1 MIYNLLELGKQALLR
16 AQKLGALE
24 AEVFMVRSR
33 GSSIE
38 IENSNVKSAFHKE
51 ELACVI
57 RSALG
62 KQLGCS
68 YVSSVA
74 KEDVLEA
81 VAQSVKLAKANIPD
95 DHFMGLPSLQDR
107 YSEPSGIYDP
117 NLEKLTSE
125 EALDLAMRMVT
136 AAKDYDARISAVMA
150 KFETVSEEVVVANT
164 SGIEG
169 ETKTTALN
177 ITIGPTAKDGDQRS
191 ALHDFQSKRSLKNFE
206 PEEIGENIGRRTINT
221 LASKTIES
229 GEMPV
234 VIDPFALLAL
244 FGPFGLGGAINA
256 FEVQNERS
264 FLADALE
271 KDVAPEIVTITDDSL
286 ISSEIG
292 SRPFDAEGY
301 PSQTTE
307 IIQQGVLKS
316 YLHNSYTSNK
326 GKTANTGNASRS
338 KGVWPYSEINISPSN
353 LIIKAGSK
361 PQEDL
366 IADIPKGVFLKDT
379 GDVPNLVTG
388 DLSAMVVEGYSIENG
403 TLEHAL
409 KNTMV
414 GINMKDLLSRISGIG
429 GDIRHH
435 AYPGR
440 KYSVISPSIVIESAK
455 ITSS

>member
-1 MIYNLLELGKQALLR
+1 MDVNLLELSKLAILQ

-24 AEVFMVRSR
+24 AEIYMVRSR

-38 IENSNVKSAFHKE
+38 VENSNVKSAFHKE

-68 YVSSVA
+68 YVSTVA
-74 KEDVLEA
+74 TEDVLEA
-81 VAQSVKLAKANIPD
+81 VAQSVKLAKVNIPD
-95 DHFMGLPSLQDR
+95 DHFMGLPSIQGR

-117 NLEKLTSE
+117 NLERLTSE

-136 AAKDYDARISAVMA
+136 AAKDFDARISAVMA
-150 KFETVSEEVVVANT
+150 KFETLTEEVVVANT

-191 ALHDFQSKRSLKNFE
+191 ALYDLQSKRNLKNFE
-206 PEEIGENIGRRTINT
+206 PEEIGENIGRRTINA
-221 LASKTIES
+221 LASKTIK
-229 GEMPV
+229 GGDMPV
-234 VIDPFALLAL
+234 VIDPNALLVL
-244 FGPFGLGGAINA
+244 FGPLGLGGAVNA

-286 ISSEIG
+286 ISNGVG

-301 PSQTTE
+301 PSQTTA
-307 IIQQGVLKS
+307 IIQQGILKS

-338 KGVWPYSEINISPSN
+338 KGVWPYSEINVSPSN
-353 LIIKAGSK
+353 LIMKAGSK
-361 PQEDL
+361 TQEDL
-366 IADIPKGVFLKDT
+366 ITDIPKGVFLKGT

-388 DLSAMVVEGYSIENG
+388 DLSAMVVEGYLIQNG

-414 GINMKDLLSRISGIG
+414 GINMKDLLSRISEVG
-429 GDIRHH
+429 GDVSHH

-440 KYSVISPSIVIESAK
+440 KYSVISPSIIIESAK